1 MILYCILNYQET
13 KVQRQIYEFMYE
25 NINNKI
31 LQHQSQ
37 VPSSRFSL
45 SGLPIACIFL
55 SWVPNC
61 HCFLLG
67 LPLFLRPGKLFSAID
82 PQVFLGHVQTTSMCI
97 SQLFQVSCHQLSWF
111 VLFQSQFFF
120 PSLIYLTSSQTT
132 HFTANTSV
140 DKSWTNS
147 FFDPP
152 QLHLFMLC
160 VTFLFLALY
169 SLLLTSFTSACTSS
183 VSHMG

>member
-55 SWVPNC
+55 SWVPSC

-67 LPLFLRPGKLFSAID
+67 LPLFLRPGKPFLAID

-111 VLFQSQFFF
+111 VLF
-120 PSLIYLTSSQTT
+120 

-169 SLLLTSFTSACTSS
+169 SLLLTAFTFACTSS
-183 VSHMG
+183 VSHMGWPYFLGVRYVDISDIIVF